1 MDKRKKAII
10 AVSVIIVLLI
20 ILGVVWYFVF
30 NKNSNNG
37 NNGTS
42 ENNNQIGNSKTSKL
56 YENLQEKNV
65 FSFETVLDENNK
77 MYYAKSNNMAYIE
90 NLKNGEKTKYLI
102 KDGATNLL
110 VEDTKTYY
118 TYANNQT
125 NLNMVERGLEKIK
138 DLKYETGKEKI
149 ENKNYS
155 YEEYSVLTNFAI
167 GDFTEENNIKTRL
180 YFKGDEL
187 VYIKTIQGEKQE
199 LLKINISYDVKQD
212 LFNIPEDYKKA

>member
-1 MDKRKKAII
+1 MDKKKKIAII
-10 AVSVIIVLLI
+10 SVIAILILLI
-20 ILGVVWYFVF
+20 IIGGIVWYFIAN
-30 NKNSNNG
+30 NKTNSDSNNQG
-37 NNGTS
+37 KS
-42 ENNNQIGNSKTSKL
+42 EINKL
-56 YENLQEKNV
+56 YETLKTTSI
-65 FSFETVLDENNK
+65 FSFELILDDENHK
-77 MYYAKSNNMAYIE
+77 YYAKSNNMAYIE